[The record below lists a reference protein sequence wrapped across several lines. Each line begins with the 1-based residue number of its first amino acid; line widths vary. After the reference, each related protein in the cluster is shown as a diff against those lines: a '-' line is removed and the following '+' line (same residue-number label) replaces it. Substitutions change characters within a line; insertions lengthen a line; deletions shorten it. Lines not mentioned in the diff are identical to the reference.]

1 MACSI
6 AVSWGEPKPRQPET
20 LTPEKKRTR
29 GSKTTGPVAAI
40 DVWVFG
46 GGEQPL
52 KRIKVYGV
60 AADLCLRHPNH
71 TLRSASAS
79 TLFLRSDLP
88 VAVEAAKYAG

>member
-1 MACSI
+1 MSGSP
-6 AVSWGEPKPRQPET
+6 VSLKKT
-20 LTPEKKRTR
+20 NPEKKRTR

-60 AADLCLRHPNH
+60 AAGSCPRHLNH
-71 TLRSASAS
+71 TLGSAFAS
-79 TLFLRSDLP
+79 TLFFWINLP
-88 VAVEAAKYAG
+88 MAVAAAKSAG